1 MKKLFKFITSMAIFR
16 VFLCVSML
24 MIIFPEF
31 IMADTDVK
39 KSVVKIFTVKTKSD
53 YAKPWDKDSPEIIF
67 GSGCVINGNRIL
79 TNAHVVSDQT
89 LIQVRRFGQAKKH
102 KARIIA
108 VSHETDLALLTVDD
122 QNFFQGIKPLSI
134 GGLPEIQQEVVVYG
148 FPEGGD
154 SLSITKGIISRIEH
168 QKYVHSSKSFLAI
181 QIDAAVNHGNS
192 GGPVISNGFIVGVAM
207 QNIQDSQN
215 INFIVPTPI
224 INHFLTDIKDGNYDG
239 IPEDGICI
247 QPMENNG
254 IKKRFGLKAG
264 QTGGL
269 VYYVIPGSPADGI
282 IKPKDIL
289 LSVDGHLIA
298 DDCTVEFRADE
309 RTSCAYYTQQH
320 QFGENVIM
328 EILRNGKKQHVSI
341 KLNKK
346 SHDLVSRERYD
357 LFPTYYIYGGLVFS
371 PLTENYLKAW
381 GEKWENDAP
390 NNMMSLFSDGLP
402 TSADEQVIIL
412 SNVLPH
418 NVNKGYQNLSECII
432 SEVNGQKIHNLQS
445 MVRIIAKSNENP
457 FVEFKTKK
465 GIYIVL
471 DRKAVESS
479 QDEILQLY
487 DVPKDRSADLS
498 GIWRKVIGY
507 SISSQ
512 SK

>member
-1 MKKLFKFITSMAIFR
+1 MKKLFNSTTQLLIF
-16 VFLCVSML
+16 CVLICASML

-31 IMADTDVK
+31 VIAETDVK

-53 YAKPWDKDSPEIIF
+53 YAKPWDKNSPEIIF
-67 GSGCVINGNRIL
+67 GSGCVIDGNRIL

-108 VSHETDLALLTVDD
+108 VSHETDLALLAVDD
-122 QNFFQGIKPLSI
+122 QNFFQGIKPAPL
-134 GGLPEIQQEVVVYG
+134 GDLPEIQQEVIVYG

-154 SLSITKGIISRIEH
+154 SLSISKGIISRIEH
-168 QKYVHSSKSFLAI
+168 QKYAHSSKSFLTI

-192 GGPVISNGFIVGVAM
+192 GGPAISDGVIVGVAM
-207 QNIQDSQN
+207 QNISNAEN

-224 INHFLTDIKDGNYDG
+224 INHFLKDLTDGNYDG
-239 IPEDGICI
+239 FPDVGICM
-247 QPMENNG
+247 QPMENSG
-254 IKKRFGLKAG
+254 TKRRFGLKEG

-269 VYYVIPGSPADGI
+269 VFYIIPGSPADGI

-298 DDCTVEFRADE
+298 DDCTVEFRPNE
-309 RTSCAYYTQQH
+309 RTNYDYFTQQH
-320 QFGENVIM
+320 QFGETVIM
-328 EILRNGKKQHVSI
+328 EILRDGRKQKVNI

-346 SHDLVSRERYD
+346 SHDLVSKERYD
-357 LFPTYYIYGGLVFS
+357 LLPTYYIYGGLVFI

-390 NNMMSLFSDGLP
+390 NNLMALFSDGLP
-402 TSADEQVIIL
+402 TTGNEQIIIL

-432 SEVNGQKIHNLQS
+432 LEVNGQKIHNIQS
-445 MVRIIAKSNENP
+445 MVRIIEKSAENP

-465 GIYIVL
+465 GIYIIL
-471 DRKAVESS
+471 DRKAVEAA
-479 QDEILQLY
+479 QDKILQIY
-487 DVPKDRSADLS
+487 DVPKDRSADLNNA
-498 GIWRKVIGY
+498 
-507 SISSQ
+507 
-512 SK
+512 